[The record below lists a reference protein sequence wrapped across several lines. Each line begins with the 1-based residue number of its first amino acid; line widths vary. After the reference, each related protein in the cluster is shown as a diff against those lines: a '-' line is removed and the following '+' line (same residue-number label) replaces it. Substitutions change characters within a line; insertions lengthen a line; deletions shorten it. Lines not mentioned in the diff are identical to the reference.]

1 MASGDLRRALG
12 YVAPYR
18 ARLGLV
24 LLLSLVST
32 ALSLYTP
39 YLSRSLVDRG
49 LIGRDLAALVRV
61 VAAFAAL
68 TLAGYVLNVWSGLR
82 YTRVSAD
89 ILFDM
94 RLAVFRHL
102 QRLSP
107 RFFARTP
114 LGQIASRINGDVGE
128 IQRIVAEVALA
139 WVGNV
144 LFLVGTVVILVA
156 LDPVLFL
163 VSLAVI
169 PLVLWSLM
177 RYRPRLELAIGDM
190 RESSAAIGSFL
201 LESLMGMKLVV
212 AANAQEREVARFR
225 ARNDAFVDSLMRMR
239 RLAYRAGGLPGLIL
253 AAGSASVFLVGGWRV
268 IDGVISMG
276 TLVAFVAYQMRL
288 FGPIQGLMGLYSSIA
303 AARVSLRRVHEIL
316 DAPIDVVEQPDARSL
331 AQVRGEIQFENV
343 SFGFDRGEPVLDGVS
358 LAIQAG
364 SCVAIVGPSGVGKST
379 LADLLVRHL
388 DPQSGRILLDGTD
401 LRSLRLADIRR
412 HVAVVDQDPFVLN
425 ASLFENVRYARPDAS
440 AQAVRA
446 AALAAGLGELLE
458 RLPDG
463 LGTAAGERG
472 RALSAGE
479 RQRLS
484 IARALLADPAVLVLD
499 EATGSLDPA
508 AEALV
513 VSGYEQAMRGRT
525 TILVTHRLE
534 LARRADSIVLLRN
547 GRVAECGA
555 ADDLLARRGAV
566 AEHFAP
572 LQPVGRGRAFSVG
585 RFAARRSHWQRR
597 SRRDCR

>member
-1 MASGDLRRALG
+1 MATGDLRRALG

-18 ARLGLV
+18 ARLSLV

-114 LGQIASRINGDVGE
+114 LGQIASRINSDVGE

-144 LFLVGTVVILVA
+144 LFLIGTVVILVA

-225 ARNDAFVDSLMRMR
+225 ERNDTFVDSLMRMR

-288 FGPIQGLMGLYSSIA
+288 FGPIQGLMGLYSSVA

-316 DAPIDVVEQPDARSL
+316 DAPIDVVEQPDALAL

-425 ASLFENVRYARPDAS
+425 ASLFENVQYARPDAS
-440 AQAVRA
+440 AQDVRA

-547 GRVAECGA
+547 GRVAERGTS
-555 ADDLLARRGAV
+555 DDLLARRGAV

-572 LQPVGRGRAFSVG
+572 LQPVG
-585 RFAARRSHWQRR
+585 
-597 SRRDCR
+597 

>member
-1 MASGDLRRALG
+1 MASGDFRRALG
-12 YVAPYR
+12 YVVPYR
-18 ARLGLV
+18 ARLGV
-24 LLLSLVST
+24 ILLLSLLST
-32 ALSLYTP
+32 GLSLYTP

-49 LIGRDLAALVRV
+49 LIGRDPAALLRV
-61 VAAFAAL
+61 VLTFAAL
-68 TLAGYVLNVWSGLR
+68 TLASYALNVWSGLR

-114 LGQIASRINGDVGE
+114 LGQIASRINSDVGE
-128 IQRIVAEVALA
+128 IQRIAAEIALA
-139 WVGNV
+139 WIGNV
-144 LFLVGTVVILVA
+144 LFLAGTIIILIA

-163 VSLAVI
+163 VSVACL
-169 PLVLWSLM
+169 PLVVWSLM
-177 RYRPRLELAIGDM
+177 RYRPRLEQAIADM
-190 RESSAAIGSFL
+190 RETSAAVGSFL
-201 LESLMGMKLVV
+201 LESLIGMRLVV

-225 ARNDAFVDSLMRMR
+225 QRNDAFVESLMSMK

-253 AAGSASVFLVGGWRV
+253 AAGSAAVFLVGGWRV
-268 IDGVISMG
+268 IGGVISMG

-288 FGPIQGLMGLYSSIA
+288 FGPIQSLMGLYSSVA

-316 DAPIDVVEQPDARSL
+316 DAPVDVVESPDAIAMTR
-331 AQVRGEIQFENV
+331 VRGDVRFDNV
-343 SFGFDRGEPVLDGVS
+343 SFGFDRGEPVLDAVS
-358 LAIQAG
+358 LDIRAG
-364 SCVAIVGPSGVGKST
+364 TCVAIVGPSGVGKST
-379 LADLLVRHL
+379 VADLLVRYL
-388 DPQSGRILLDGTD
+388 DPQAGCILLDGTD
-401 LRSLRLADIRR
+401 VRSIQLADLRR
-412 HVAVVDQDPFVLN
+412 HVAVVEQEPFVLN
-425 ASLFENVRYARPDAS
+425 ASLHENIRFARPGAS
-440 AQAVRA
+440 NDDVRD
-446 AALAAGLGELLE
+446 AALAAGLGELLA

-463 LGTAAGERG
+463 LATLAGERG

-484 IARALLADPAVLVLD
+484 IARALLADPAILVLD

-534 LARRADSIVLLRN
+534 LARRADAIVLLRN
-547 GRVAECGA
+547 GRVAEHGTP
-555 ADDLLARRGAV
+555 DELLARQGAF
-566 AEHFAP
+566 AEHFAQ
-572 LQPVGRGRAFSVG
+572 LQPVG
-585 RFAARRSHWQRR
+585 
-597 SRRDCR
+597 

>member
-1 MASGDLRRALG
+1 
-12 YVAPYR
+12 
-18 ARLGLV
+18 

-68 TLAGYVLNVWSGLR
+68 TLASYVLNVWSGLR

-114 LGQIASRINGDVGE
+114 LGQIASRINSDVGE
-128 IQRIVAEVALA
+128 IQRIAAEVALA

-144 LFLVGTVVILVA
+144 LFLIGTVVILVA

-225 ARNDAFVDSLMRMR
+225 ERNDTFVDSLMRMR

-303 AARVSLRRVHEIL
+303 AARVSLRRVHEIV
-316 DAPIDVVEQPDARSL
+316 DAPIDVVEQPDARAL

-425 ASLFENVRYARPDAS
+425 ASLFENVRYARPAAS
-440 AQAVRA
+440 AQDVRA

-534 LARRADSIVLLRN
+534 LARRANYIVLLRN
-547 GRVAECGA
+547 GRVAERGA

-572 LQPVGRGRAFSVG
+572 LQPVG
-585 RFAARRSHWQRR
+585 
-597 SRRDCR
+597 